1 MINTTNSNEASNSKY
16 NWRAFE
22 SLLKRVVFKGGYIL
36 PIETCNIIMDFVRC
50 EICFIGESNYHWYK
64 RATKMNKLSVIK
76 AIPSWGYEKM
86 PVNQLLHIACESE
99 THNNLDLVRYLL
111 DKGANMKLNGG
122 THHDTP
128 LHKLCYSG
136 NLDVLKYLVEQGAN
150 MNVKVKDG
158 RTLLHIACEKG
169 NFEIVKYLVEE
180 YGATM
185 EAKDRFNNT
194 PLHLACKKG
203 HLDVVKYLVEQ
214 GVDMEARCR
223 YGSKR

>member
-1 MINTTNSNEASNSKY
+1 MNLNENVK
-16 NWRAFE
+16 
-22 SLLKRVVFKGGYIL
+22 
-36 PIETCNIIMDFVRC
+36 
-50 EICFIGESNYHWYK
+50 
-64 RATKMNKLSVIK
+64 
-76 AIPSWGYEKM
+76 
-86 PVNQLLHIACESE
+86 VNE
-99 THNNLDLVRYLL
+99 
-111 DKGANMKLNGG
+111 
-122 THHDTP
+122 
-128 LHKLCYSG
+128 
-136 NLDVLKYLVEQGAN
+136 N